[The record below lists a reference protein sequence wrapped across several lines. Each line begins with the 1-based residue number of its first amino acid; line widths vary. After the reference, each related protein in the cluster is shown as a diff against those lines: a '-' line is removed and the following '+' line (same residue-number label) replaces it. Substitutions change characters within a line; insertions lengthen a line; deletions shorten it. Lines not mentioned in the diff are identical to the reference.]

1 YFSRL
6 FLTTSWILSLLM
18 MLLLD
23 SRCGTSPLLLIHPSC
38 LRKQTAIAAVRGIRP
53 PFFLRQGD
61 IVTVRHVPAVFQK
74 KHQLQHV
81 AHRNPRYGSC
91 LVETPRH
98 RSDPAHTSRYAC
110 ARYARPDNHHKT
122 HSVRANAHPS
132 RRAPRLPSAAANACR
147 YAGNDRSRGKSM
159 VAPVRHD
166 RS

>member
-1 YFSRL
+1 MTVSRIGRSTVNTTISYTFDGCCSPRSRKYFSRL

-91 LVETPRH
+91 LVETPHH
-98 RSDPAHTSRYAC
+98 RSDP
-110 ARYARPDNHHKT
+110 
-122 HSVRANAHPS
+122 
-132 RRAPRLPSAAANACR
+132 
-147 YAGNDRSRGKSM
+147 
-159 VAPVRHD
+159 
-166 RS
+166 